1 MPQCNQCRYVYDCMD
16 KLFTKIG
23 GDALRVAYDEKFKD
37 NPCNRRKFIEGCH
50 MLRQPD
56 LDTWILLVLSEKKKH
71 SDSLKRKINS
81 LDYVPEVG
89 LCQRLI
95 DGEPLFKMTKTQAA
109 EPFARRQEDPPLIY

>member
-1 MPQCNQCRYVYDCMD
+1 MD

-23 GDALRVAYDEKFKD
+23 GDALRVAYDEKIKE

-56 LDTWILLVLSEKKKH
+56 LDTWILMVLSKKEKH

-81 LDYVPEVG
+81 LDYVPEAG
-89 LCQRLI
+89 LLDRLI
-95 DGEPLFKMTKTQAA
+95 AGEPLFKKPATEAA
-109 EPFARRQEDPPLIY
+109 KSFTRRQEDPPSIY